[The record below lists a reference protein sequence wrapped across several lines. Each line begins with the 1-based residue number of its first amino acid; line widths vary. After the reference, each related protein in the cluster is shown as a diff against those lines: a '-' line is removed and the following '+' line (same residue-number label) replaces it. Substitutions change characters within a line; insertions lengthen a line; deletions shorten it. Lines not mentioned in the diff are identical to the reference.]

1 MKRVVS
7 VSLGSSK
14 RDKVAE
20 MNLLGEVLEVRRE
33 GTDGDVGRAEARIR
47 ALDGEVDAIG
57 LGGLDVYLYAG
68 GQRYV
73 VRDGLRLI
81 EAATK
86 TPVVDGS
93 SIKATLERRVV
104 EELVRQGV
112 IDTNTRVL
120 MVSAADRFG
129 MAEALDSAGCPT
141 VFGDMIF
148 SMGIPYPITTLSELA
163 EIAHKLLPE
172 MAKLP
177 LAMLYPQG
185 KAQETEPDPKFKEY
199 YEAADLIAGDWLL
212 IRRYLAPD
220 LSGKIILTNTTTKD
234 DVEMLKAR
242 GAWLLVTTTPVVDG
256 RSFGTNML
264 EAAIVALAGKG
275 PGDLESLVWDE
286 WLDRLALGPNLT
298 WIGEAKA

>member
-7 VSLGSSK
+7 VSLGSSR
-14 RDKVAE
+14 RDKVAT
-20 MNLLGEVLEVRRE
+20 MDLLGERVEVRRE
-33 GTDGDVGRAEARIR
+33 GTDGDVDRAEARIR
-47 ALDGEVDAIG
+47 ELDGQVDAIG

-81 EAATK
+81 EAART

-104 EELVRQGV
+104 AELVRQGV
-112 IDTNTRVL
+112 IGSDTRVL

-129 MAEALDSAGCPT
+129 MAEALAEAGCPT

-148 SMGIPYPITTLSELA
+148 TMGIPYPITTLEELA
-163 EIAHKLLPE
+163 EIARKLLPE

-185 KAQETEPDPKFKEY
+185 KAQETAPDPKFKEY

-220 LSGKIILTNTTTKD
+220 LGGKIILTNTTTAED
-234 DVEMLKAR
+234 LDLLRER
-242 GAWLLVTTTPVVDG
+242 GARLLVTTTPVVEG

-264 EAAIVALAGKG
+264 EAAIVALAGNG
-275 PGDLESLVWDE
+275 RDQLDAMTWDA
-286 WLDRLALGPNLT
+286 WLDRLGLGPNLT
-298 WIGEAKA
+298 EIQEA

>member
-7 VSLGSSK
+7 VSLGSAR
-14 RDKVAE
+14 RDKAAE
-20 MNLLGEVLEVRRE
+20 LNFLGETLEISRE

-47 ALDGEVDAIG
+47 ELDGHVDAIG

-73 VRDGLRLI
+73 VRDGMRLI

-104 EELVRQGV
+104 QELVRQGV
-112 IDTNTRVL
+112 IDADTRVL

-129 MAEALDSAGCPT
+129 MAEALCAAGCPT

-148 SMGIPYPITTLSELA
+148 SMGIPYPITTLEELA

-185 KAQETEPDPKFKEY
+185 KAQEVEPDPKFNEY

-220 LSGKIILTNTTTKD
+220 LAGKIILTNTTTAE
-234 DVEMLKAR
+234 DVQMLKAR
-242 GAWLLVTTTPVVDG
+242 GARLLVTTTPVVDG

-264 EAAIVALAGKG
+264 EAAIVALAEKG
-275 PGDLESLVWDE
+275 RDDLDTMVWDD

-298 WIGEAKA
+298 QIQEA

>member
-7 VSLGSSK
+7 VSLGSSR
-14 RDKVAE
+14 RDKVAT
-20 MNLLGEVLEVRRE
+20 MDLLGERVEVRRE

-47 ALDGEVDAIG
+47 ELDGQVDAIG

-81 EAATK
+81 EAAQR

-112 IDTNTRVL
+112 IGSDTRVL

-129 MAEALDSAGCPT
+129 MAEALAQAGCPT

-148 SMGIPYPITTLSELA
+148 TMGIPYPITTLEELA
-163 EIAHKLLPE
+163 EIARKLLPE

-185 KAQETEPDPKFKEY
+185 KAQETAPDPKFKEY

-220 LSGKIILTNTTTKD
+220 LGGKIILTNTTTAED
-234 DVEMLKAR
+234 LALLRER
-242 GAWLLVTTTPVVDG
+242 GARLLVTTTPVVEG

-264 EAAIVALAGKG
+264 EAAIVALAGQG
-275 PGDLESLVWDE
+275 RDQLDAMAWDD
-286 WLDRLALGPNLT
+286 WLDRLGLGPNLT
-298 WIGEAKA
+298 EIQEA